1 MSTATSHNPTSSR
14 PSPPGVFRAI
24 FAAPKVLYQRKLG
37 WIFGRR
43 LLAITYRGRKSGR
56 TLLTVL
62 EVIRHDRATGESIV
76 ASGYGRTAGWYLSI
90 TEAPAL
96 RVQTGRLDY
105 VPDQRLLTPEEVR
118 EEAETLA
125 RTHPW
130 EMRML
135 WRFLIL
141 SGCIK
146 PTRQERGVELLAS
159 FPMVAFRPRDESPA
173 TAGRSASGEKDQ

>member
-1 MSTATSHNPTSSR
+1 MSTAMSHNPAPSR
-14 PSPPGVFRAI
+14 PSPSGVPRAI
-24 FAAPKVLYQRKLG
+24 FAAPKALYRRKLG

-62 EVIRHDRATGESIV
+62 EVIRHDRTTGESV
-76 ASGYGRTAGWYLSI
+76 VVSGYGTTAGWYLSI
-90 TEAPAL
+90 KEAPAL

-135 WRFLIL
+135 RRFAIL
-141 SGCIK
+141 TGCIK

-159 FPMVAFRPRDESPA
+159 FPMVAFRPPDGVPRYRGAVSV
-173 TAGRSASGEKDQ
+173 R